1 VNDGAGSGAGTRF
14 SDAII
19 IRCDAHGHVLWMS
32 EGAHAA
38 LGSSQN
44 LPHAL
49 AAEPLAG
56 RPLAFAGVL
65 EKSGDLWIAARLTGS
80 EPERRPPLEP
90 VEHRLLRHYFR
101 LASLERRLAARTRKR
116 RGGGLSAVQQIE
128 RERQRLG
135 RELHTGV
142 GQMLAAIRLQADVLD
157 SQLPAGAAAARQTMD
172 RISRL
177 AADALEQVRALSR
190 RLHPPNWQRLSLE
203 DAIRELWELSGI
215 PQKFEAALRLTALPR
230 QPGPELTTAV
240 YRIAQEALSN
250 IAQHS
255 GATRVEAS
263 LEEKDGRLLLII
275 ADNGVGF
282 DPDALIAGPAR
293 AGLGLRAARELAA
306 AVGADLRIA
315 SGPHGSRVELSA
327 PLIT

>member
-1 VNDGAGSGAGTRF
+1 MA
-14 SDAII
+14 
-19 IRCDAHGHVLWMS
+19 S
-32 EGAHAA
+32 EA
-38 LGSSQN
+38 L
-44 LPHAL
+44 
-49 AAEPLAG
+49 
-56 RPLAFAGVL
+56 
-65 EKSGDLWIAARLTGS
+65 D
-80 EPERRPPLEP
+80 
-90 VEHRLLRHYFR
+90 
-101 LASLERRLAARTRKR
+101 
-116 RGGGLSAVQQIE
+116 
-128 RERQRLG
+128 
-135 RELHTGV
+135 
-142 GQMLAAIRLQADVLD
+142 
-157 SQLPAGAAAARQTMD
+157 
-172 RISRL
+172 
-177 AADALEQVRALSR
+177 QVRAVSR

-215 PQKFEAALRLTALPR
+215 PQKFEAALRVRALSR
-230 QPGPELTTAV
+230 QPGPEVMTAA